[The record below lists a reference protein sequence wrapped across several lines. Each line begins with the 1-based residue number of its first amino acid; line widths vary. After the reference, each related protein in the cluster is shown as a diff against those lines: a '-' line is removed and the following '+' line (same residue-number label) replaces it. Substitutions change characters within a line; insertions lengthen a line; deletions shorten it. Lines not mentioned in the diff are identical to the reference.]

1 MYPRK
6 ERKLWGGSEVLVTED
21 KSIGADIYNLAETGD
36 VAACVTAGGMTNAE
50 GSGPRVIQV
59 TDKTGPLVASG
70 YAKNG
75 TQEAMNGMNVVEPEY
90 IVRRLT
96 PTECERL
103 QGYPSFLEF
112 DVARMNDDEYAACC
126 EVFGKI
132 DDKQT
137 ILDYSAGGY
146 IRALCGRGIGI
157 ARVLQI
163 VHERGWTDIGEWT
176 DAKGK
181 KHKPADAP
189 RYKAIG
195 NSIAVSCW
203 RFIVQGISAQY
214 DHPITMASLF
224 DGIGGFP
231 LVWEEV
237 NGKGSALWASE
248 IEEFPIAV
256 TKIRFPEEE

>member
-1 MYPRK
+1 M
-6 ERKLWGGSEVLVTED
+6 LVTED

-50 GSGPRVIQV
+50 GSGPRVIE
-59 TDKTGPLVASG
+59 T
-70 YAKNG
+70 
-75 TQEAMNGMNVVEPEY
+75 EPEY